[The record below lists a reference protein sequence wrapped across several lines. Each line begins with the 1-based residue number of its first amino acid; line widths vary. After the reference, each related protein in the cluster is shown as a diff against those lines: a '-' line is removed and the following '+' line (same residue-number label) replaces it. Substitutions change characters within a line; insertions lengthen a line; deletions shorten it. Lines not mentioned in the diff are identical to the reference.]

1 MDPGS
6 AGGDR
11 ASSKG
16 KRAKRGSA
24 PPGGAAPKQEGSG
37 DGRTINPRFVY
48 CLSAGGE
55 GLVAIALGDGVI
67 SYICIYIHTYT
78 QIDIYIYT
86 HPLSP
91 LPYLSPPLP
100 ISYSTRTSNVLK
112 TPTHSLFPA

>member
-11 ASSKG
+11 ANSKG
-16 KRAKRGSA
+16 KRAKKGSA

-67 SYICIYIHTYT
+67 SYICIYI
-78 QIDIYIYT
+78 YT
-86 HPLSP
+86 H
-91 LPYLSPPLP
+91 
-100 ISYSTRTSNVLK
+100 IHTN
-112 TPTHSLFPA
+112 

>member
-67 SYICIYIHTYT
+67 SH
-78 QIDIYIYT
+78 IYIYT
-86 HPLSP
+86 HVHIYIYIYNILSP
-91 LPYLSPPLP
+91 LFPIYPPFSLSPIQHVPP
-100 ISYSTRTSNVLK
+100 M
-112 TPTHSLFPA
+112 F